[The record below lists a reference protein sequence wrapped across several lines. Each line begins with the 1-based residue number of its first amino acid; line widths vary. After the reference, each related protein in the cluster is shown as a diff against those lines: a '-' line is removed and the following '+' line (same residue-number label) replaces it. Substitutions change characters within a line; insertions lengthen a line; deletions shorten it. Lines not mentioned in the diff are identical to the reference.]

1 MFARHLL
8 TCCHILKPWLL
19 STDNQT
25 RRECVTKA
33 RLGRRLAKSSFA
45 VKRQSGVTQG
55 CHISQARKETGRSQK
70 HPRRSQLIQDQ
81 STRVQSVGL
90 CCLVARYGGLEQYNR
105 VQSVPWC
112 CLVAFC
118 SSLEAWNSSTGAECC
133 DLVVCMQARGGIS
146 QHSRSDHFTKASGAV
161 AHTCIASV
169 KHCSWHCWTNRL

>member
-1 MFARHLL
+1 M
-8 TCCHILKPWLL
+8 L

-33 RLGRRLAKSSFA
+33 RLRKRLSKSTFA

-112 CLVAFC
+112 CLVVFC
-118 SSLEAWNSSTGAECC
+118 SSLEQFNRCRVLRSSGLYASAGRNQPTLSFRSFHKSVRRCC
-133 DLVVCMQARGGIS
+133 TYL
-146 QHSRSDHFTKASGAV
+146 
-161 AHTCIASV
+161 
-169 KHCSWHCWTNRL
+169 HCFCQTL